1 MLVALGAGI
10 TTLTVSAVR
19 HLFLPDIES
28 ADTPH
33 VRKSRKVSV
42 VSVCISQ
49 TLQHP
54 RQVDRILVPLI
65 VLVNHAEFDPLE
77 QAGGTSTPFKLDV
90 SAIRAAAAS
99 LALPGQEL
107 SIVTAIHNIHDH
119 PAVAMAAMKSLHRRS
134 DGRYID
140 TDALQYQLRHSSDA
154 LAGGLIELAAG
165 TGGGGAEARAA
176 YTAGLSLEQ
185 ELRLQEEFAD
195 DTTAYALINTV
206 PPPVRTGCANGCITP
221 ILQHL
226 VQMYMTVR
234 ASACGVA
241 TAGVDASE

>member
-1 MLVALGAGI
+1 MLATLGAGI
-10 TTLTVSAVR
+10 ATLTVSAVR

-33 VRKSRKVSV
+33 VRKPRESPLSLFAFSDV
-42 VSVCISQ
+42 
-49 TLQHP
+49 QHL
-54 RQVDRILVPLI
+54 RQVDRILIPLI

-90 SAIRAAAAS
+90 PAIRAAAAS

-206 PPPVRTGCANGCITP
+206 PPPVRIGCANECTMSIV
-221 ILQHL
+221 LRHCL
-226 VQMYMTVR
+226 VQMYKGVR
-234 ASACGVA
+234 PVLLQL
-241 TAGVDASE
+241 AGVDASE